1 MHLKIIYFNITYTM
15 SLSNLKKETI
25 TNLFEMLEINSNH
38 EKALD
43 SIKANYASFA
53 RLELISK
60 QMVMLKNEA
69 YNIIENHKMNLDFQ
83 SIKCTFKKVPG
94 SHYYI
99 YEKDGDRFL
108 SMIGPQEW
116 NVIPGKY
123 IKKVLFDHDYNFYVV
138 E

>member
-1 MHLKIIYFNITYTM
+1 
-15 SLSNLKKETI
+15 
-25 TNLFEMLEINSNH
+25 
-38 EKALD
+38 
-43 SIKANYASFA
+43 
-53 RLELISK
+53 
-60 QMVMLKNEA
+60 
-69 YNIIENHKMNLDFQ
+69 MNLDFQ